1 MVPVVMLK
9 LRCYN
14 HGTGTVKMKLSHETV
29 RHIARLARLGL
40 SEEEVERLSVQISRM
55 LDYFETLKQVDTTGV
70 PPAAHIVP
78 LENVLRKDEVI
89 EEYSQEEI
97 LSNAP
102 EQAERCFTVQ
112 AILE

>member
-1 MVPVVMLK
+1 MLR

-14 HGTGTVKMKLSHETV
+14 HGAVTVKMKLSHETV
-29 RHIARLARLGL
+29 RHVARLARLGL
-40 SEEEVERLSVQISRM
+40 SEEEVERLSMQMSRM

-102 EQAERCFTVQ
+102 EQSERCFKVQ